1 MRFYNLDMHI
11 SIIHDVKTIFES
23 LGHSVDS
30 ENLSHHTWVNGEKT
44 SKNKVI
50 NRSNFDQIT
59 QEICDKFYKKYRK
72 KLDSYDGFIHSY
84 PPVFALLFEKF
95 EKPIVTIACTRFDY
109 PVSDINFDWYV
120 SKLRQMQQNGQL
132 IPVANNLFDKK
143 ICEANLSY
151 QWEHISSLCNYMQ
164 SRYAPNRDEFALWSR
179 SGVKASDLSS
189 RIDSEFTISNRYRR
203 EDISHYSGVVHVPYN
218 LSIMSA
224 FEQYYQN
231 IPLFFPSVDFQKRLY
246 QDRSDILNEILFPNS
261 NLVLDIEWL
270 GLADWY
276 DQNNMSNIVYYNSFE
291 SIHDLLV
298 DTDLLDVSLKMEIQ
312 NRIRESKVMD
322 QWNSLLRRIA

>member
-1 MRFYNLDMHI
+1 
-11 SIIHDVKTIFES
+11 
-23 LGHSVDS
+23 
-30 ENLSHHTWVNGEKT
+30 
-44 SKNKVI
+44 
-50 NRSNFDQIT
+50 
-59 QEICDKFYKKYRK
+59 
-72 KLDSYDGFIHSY
+72 
-84 PPVFALLFEKF
+84 
-95 EKPIVTIACTRFDY
+95 
-109 PVSDINFDWYV
+109 
-120 SKLRQMQQNGQL
+120 MQQNGQL
-132 IPVANNLFDKK
+132 IPVANNLFDKQ
-143 ICEANLSY
+143 ICEVNLSF

-164 SRYAPNRDEFALWSR
+164 SRYTPNRHEFALWSR

-189 RIDSEFTISNRYRR
+189 RIDSEFTISNKYRR

-231 IPLFFPSVDFQKRLY
+231 IPLFFPSIDFQCRLY

-261 NLVLDIEWL
+261 KLVLDLQWL

-276 DQNNMSNIVYYNSFE
+276 DQNNMSNIVYYDSFE

-298 DTDLLDVSLKMEIQ
+298 DTDLLGVSLKMEVQ